1 MILIAY
7 LFPKLPSAKE
17 VLRQMSK
24 MSCFRKP
31 FDKRHSKGSET
42 VLKSAQLDFYHIHWS
57 LQRRLSWKKSLLVIC
72 KILGLSVNTLTAG
85 EKYSLPNCHKLTQ
98 PIQMQLSKKK
108 KFFFNFFLHFWSL
121 DQLQNIL
128 KKNMTLTAYVF
139 AKLGTMKDVVR
150 QMSKKSCFG
159 GLFEKRYGKRPQTL
173 LKSVPLHF
181 HDIHWSLRRQ
191 LSKLE
196 IGFGKSLPSDM
207 ENLRSVC

>member
-1 MILIAY
+1 MKKEMILIAY

-108 KFFFNFFLHFWSL
+108 IFFQFLFAFLKFRSTSEHFEEKYDPHSL
-121 DQLQNIL
+121 CICEIRD
-128 KKNMTLTAYVF
+128 Y
-139 AKLGTMKDVVR
+139 
-150 QMSKKSCFG
+150 
-159 GLFEKRYGKRPQTL
+159 E
-173 LKSVPLHF
+173 
-181 HDIHWSLRRQ
+181 RR
-191 LSKLE
+191 
-196 IGFGKSLPSDM
+196 G
-207 ENLRSVC
+207 